1 MTPSPTSQPQQ
12 TEDGLWDEQA
22 NDWAEIQE
30 AQCTPL
36 FEAALADM
44 NVGPGTAVLDVGC
57 GSGLA
62 LAIAAER
69 GALVSGLDAS
79 AELLRIAR
87 RRVPAAVDLRAGQ
100 LDQLPFADGSFDVVM
115 SYNALRY
122 AADPV
127 ATVAGF
133 ARAARPGGAVCVGGW
148 GEPAKCETTAFLFS
162 VVMALPELPHGSQD
176 DAPNTPEQIRSVM
189 RGAGLEP
196 DWTGEVPCPFV
207 YDSLDAAWLA
217 LSSTGLLR
225 FAVARLGEPAV
236 RDLFDSAFVPAMRD
250 DGTVRQENVFEYSI
264 ARVPARS
271 GS

>member
-1 MTPSPTSQPQQ
+1 MTPSPASQPLE

-36 FEAALADM
+36 FEAALSEM
-44 NVGPGTAVLDVGC
+44 NVGPGTTVLDVGC

-62 LAIAAER
+62 LAIAAGR
-69 GALVSGLDAS
+69 GATVSGLDAS
-79 AELLRIAR
+79 PELLRIAR
-87 RRVPAAVDLRAGQ
+87 RRVPAAVELRTGH
-100 LDQLPFADGSFDVVM
+100 LDRLPFDECAFDVVM
-115 SYNALRY
+115 AYNALRY

-133 ARAARPGGAVCVGGW
+133 ARAAKPGGVVCVGGW
-148 GEPAKCETTAFLFS
+148 GEPSRCETTAFLFS
-162 VVMALPELPHGSQD
+162 VVMALPELPHGSQG
-176 DAPNTPEQIRSVM
+176 DAPNTPEQIRAVM
-189 RGAGLEP
+189 RAAGLEP
-196 DWTGEVPCPFV
+196 ERTGEVSCPFV
-207 YDSLDAAWLA
+207 YESPQAAWLA

-236 RDLFDSAFVPAMRD
+236 RDLFDTAFAPAVRD

-264 ARVPARS
+264 ARVPA
-271 GS
+271 